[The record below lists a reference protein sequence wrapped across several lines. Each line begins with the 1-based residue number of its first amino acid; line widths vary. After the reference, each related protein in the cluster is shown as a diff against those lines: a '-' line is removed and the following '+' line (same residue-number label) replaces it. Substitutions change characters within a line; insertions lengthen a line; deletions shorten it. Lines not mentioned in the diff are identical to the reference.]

1 MESDAVQLS
10 LGHKAWAWFETNK
23 KQALVGA
30 GAVVVLGAIVSFY
43 FYHQDEQE
51 RAAAEALSGVALSQ
65 VTGARGGAEPAAA
78 YLKVAADYPKS
89 SAAARA
95 LLMAAGSLFSDGK
108 YTEAKAQFDR
118 FGREYGSSPFM
129 GQALLGSAACQ
140 DALGKTNEALTAYN
154 DLIRQRPGENFVP
167 QAHFALGRLYEAQND
182 PEKARSHFEQVASGN
197 PYSSLGS
204 EARIRVEELNSKYP
218 KLVPRTPVPTNTAP
232 IKIEKK

>member
-1 MESDAVQLS
+1 M
-10 LGHKAWAWFETNK
+10 
-23 KQALVGA
+23 
-30 GAVVVLGAIVSFY
+30 
-43 FYHQDEQE
+43 
-51 RAAAEALSGVALSQ
+51 ALSQ

-89 SAAARA
+89 SAVARA

-140 DALGKTNEALTAYN
+140 DALGKTNEASTAYN

-182 PEKARSHFEQVASGN
+182 RKRRAVTSSRSPRAIRTARLARRRESGWRN
-197 PYSSLGS
+197 
-204 EARIRVEELNSKYP
+204 
-218 KLVPRTPVPTNTAP
+218 
-232 IKIEKK
+232 